1 MINIIIIKNGEI
13 MRITATIQDS
23 QIKDLLIFT
32 NASTKTGAINA
43 AIQDWIAYKKRQK
56 LKSLRGQLD
65 IQDYAQ
71 EQTKLETTKINSL
84 YDHRTH

>member
-43 AIQDWIAYKKRQK
+43 ALQDWIAHKKRQK
-56 LKSLRGQLD
+56 LKSFRGQLD
-65 IQDYAQ
+65 IQDYSQ
-71 EQTKLETTKINSL
+71 EQTKLEAKKISKL